1 MRHLLG
7 ARRAR
12 SYEGE
17 GGDEDGWH
25 RVDRRRRSLD
35 PTGATGSAQHAP
47 ARLHQGGGW
56 GGSHQRLGWGMPIV
70 ALENIARRPDHRPV
84 RSVTFQWSAW
94 VWWSRSGVSFR
105 LRCPRSGAA
114 KSADGKVFRR
124 DQITKSRARA
134 AIIMVPPP
142 GLDRPPSLGDGPEP
156 VDVQAFVAQRPG
168 ERLDVDAFPWF
179 PRT

>member
-1 MRHLLG
+1 
-7 ARRAR
+7 
-12 SYEGE
+12 
-17 GGDEDGWH
+17 
-25 RVDRRRRSLD
+25 
-35 PTGATGSAQHAP
+35 
-47 ARLHQGGGW
+47 
-56 GGSHQRLGWGMPIV
+56 MPIV
-70 ALENIARRPDHRPV
+70 ALEDIARSPDHRPV

-114 KSADGKVFRR
+114 KSAEGKVFRR

-156 VDVQAFVAQRPG
+156 VDVQTFVAQRPV
-168 ERLDVDAFPWF
+168 ERLDVDVIPWF
-179 PRT
+179 PGREKSIAISRRQGVQCCCICPTALRPAGAPRFYCHFIPTFKTH